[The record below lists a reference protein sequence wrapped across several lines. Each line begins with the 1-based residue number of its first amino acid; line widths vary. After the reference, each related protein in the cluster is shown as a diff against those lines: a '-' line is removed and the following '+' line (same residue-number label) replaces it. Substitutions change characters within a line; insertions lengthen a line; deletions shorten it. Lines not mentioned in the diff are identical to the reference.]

1 MTHSDY
7 LPSVLST
14 TVYPSQPQSKH
25 CATHTAITDT
35 MHHNTCQLVLQSIA
49 STNTTSGS
57 SNSFSKV
64 LANFPSQYLFAIGF
78 SPLFSLPWNIPPPLY
93 CTLKQYDSTSS
104 MSTHCVPRPNYWSI
118 TIYPVLFPKHFPA
131 RPTQCPTKLHP
142 PRITTMPIPHSGLLS
157 LGSYPFHSP
166 LPTISFLFSFPLFI
180 KMLQFNRSF
189 LFFSTSPFVRT
200 PSFFCPC
207 LSLFFPL
214 NSASFCQLCHPF
226 LFSS

>member
-142 PRITTMPIPHSGLLS
+142 PRITTMPKNHTAVSCLWAPILFTRRYQRYHSYFLFLYLLRCFNSIGLSYSSQPVLLS
-157 LGSYPFHSP
+157 EP
-166 LPTISFLFSFPLFI
+166 LLSSVLVCPFSFP
-180 KMLQFNRSF
+180 
-189 LFFSTSPFVRT
+189 
-200 PSFFCPC
+200 
-207 LSLFFPL
+207 
-214 NSASFCQLCHPF
+214 
-226 LFSS
+226 